1 MPEEPLKT
9 DRYVSFDG
17 IECDKNAE
25 KLMEYIDKLARGPA
39 QDNKFWQFFLTK
51 IEKSRAGDTGVGDA
65 LFLVHANINVIRE
78 LFEEYNDDA
87 ALELLEKVEMEC
99 C

>member
-1 MPEEPLKT
+1 MSEPANNV
-9 DRYVSFDG
+9 DRYVSFEG

-25 KLMEYIDKLARGPA
+25 LLITYIENLARGPA
-39 QDNKFWQFFLTK
+39 KENKYWQFFLTK

-78 LFEEYNDDA
+78 LFEEYDDTVA
-87 ALELLEKVEMEC
+87 MALLEKVEMEC